1 MKSILKLIKNNLL
14 TIFILIIFVAFMF
27 VLAYLKNLYWD
38 NNDKAAYGNRLD
50 GIENYKLSDEEIKKI
65 KETIEKDEDVIK
77 VEYRQEGRI
86 INLELKVSDTL
97 TDDNARK
104 MCSEMLKNFTE
115 EQLSYFSVQ
124 YYLYKDDATKKDF
137 PIIGYK
143 HYGNKN
149 ISWTKDR

>member
-14 TIFILIIFVAFMF
+14 TIFILIIFIVIMF
-27 VLAYLKNLYWD
+27 VLAYFKNLYWD

-50 GIENYKLSDEEIKKI
+50 GIENYQLTDSE
-65 KETIEKDEDVIK
+65 IEKVKNNMKADEDVIE

-86 INLELKVSDTL
+86 INIRLKVKDTL

-104 MCSEMLKNFTE
+104 MCSEFMKNFTE
-115 EQLSYFSVQ
+115 KQLSFFSVQ
-124 YYLYKDDATKKDF
+124 FYVYKDDATKKDF